1 MKVWAGKQSA
11 RNGGPE
17 ADHYARNLAKTR
29 VSATTPITPSE
40 TSWALTFSRRLRCA
54 AAARLPHCLPSFY
67 FESSSSFSLQSVVD
81 FLLEPHSASLKL
93 IGNRGQRFRPPAR
106 IFQVSMNLFLDLS
119 WFLVSIFV
127 SLFFPLILGKPCLG
141 LLFISIWYLF
151 LNVQEIP
158 TVFLHILSVS
168 HPCGACSA
176 MNWIKNIGS

>member
-1 MKVWAGKQSA
+1 
-11 RNGGPE
+11 
-17 ADHYARNLAKTR
+17 
-29 VSATTPITPSE
+29 
-40 TSWALTFSRRLRCA
+40 
-54 AAARLPHCLPSFY
+54 
-67 FESSSSFSLQSVVD
+67 
-81 FLLEPHSASLKL
+81 
-93 IGNRGQRFRPPAR
+93 
-106 IFQVSMNLFLDLS
+106 MNLFLDLS